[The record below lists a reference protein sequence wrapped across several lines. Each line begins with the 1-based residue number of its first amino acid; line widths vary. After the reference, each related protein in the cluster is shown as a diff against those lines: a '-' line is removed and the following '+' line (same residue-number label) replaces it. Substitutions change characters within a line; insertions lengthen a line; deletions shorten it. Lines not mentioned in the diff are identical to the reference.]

1 MAEILNLKGIVLAG
15 LLHAQNLIRLID
27 DPGGID
33 PQFRIMTPDGDYL
46 ISITLADDPGERL
59 RQLQHVSMFMT
70 WKMAVV
76 FTVAGEL
83 IDPAAVFCLGA
94 THRDRMALI
103 SATERNPI
111 RFSNPEWLAPDEVA
125 DEIAA
130 LLPHG
135 ELTLDAAV
143 IAELDTY
150 FGARGRFPAVRLGDG
165 AAQYLA
171 DSAD

>member
-46 ISITLADDPGERL
+46 ISMTLADDPDERL
-59 RQLQHVSMFMT
+59 RQLQYISMFMA
-70 WKMAVV
+70 WKIAVV

-83 IDPAAVFCLGA
+83 LNPAAVFCFGA
-94 THRDRMALI
+94 THSDRMVI
-103 SATERNPI
+103 SAIEREPI
-111 RFSNPEWLAPDEVA
+111 RFSSPEWLTPDDVA
-125 DEIAA
+125 NEIAE

-135 ELTLDAAV
+135 VLTLDAAG
-143 IAELDTY
+143 IAELDAY
-150 FGARGRFPAVRLGDG
+150 FGARGKCPAVRLGDG

-171 DSAD
+171 DSAG